1 MMKIKIHVIKT
12 LKYLVIIILLQACMN
27 TKNEKE
33 FSNSLITQVFENN
46 IRSFSE
52 SKMPTYKE
60 FMSNKSKSIDT
71 NLINTDIRSV
81 VIYVDTASI
90 KFPGIELEKLKL
102 PQSYYFLLNKNYNT
116 LSLFQ
121 KDNIV
126 NELNKNF
133 KIVYVDEVDYKEIFN
148 QHGLNFG
155 GFLQFSDFLINQS
168 NSKSAIFLRNTIS
181 PLDSVEKNYTLR
193 KGKRQVDYNKANWI
207 FDVLIF

>member
-1 MMKIKIHVIKT
+1 MMKINIHVIKT

-46 IRSFSE
+46 IRSFRE
-52 SKMPTYKE
+52 SKMPTYEE

-71 NLINTDIRSV
+71 NLINNDIRSLV
-81 VIYVDTASI
+81 VYVDTASI
-90 KFPGIELEKLKL
+90 KFPVIELEKLKL
-102 PQSYYFLLNKNYNT
+102 PQSYYFLLNKNCNT

-121 KDNIV
+121 KDFNV

-133 KIVYVDEVDYKEIFN
+133 KIVYADEVDYKEIFN

-168 NSKSAIFLRNTIS
+168 NSKAAIFLRNTIS
-181 PLDSVEKNYTLR
+181 PLDSVEKIILLE
-193 KGKRQVDYNKANWI
+193 KVKNKWI
-207 FDVLIF
+207 IMKQIGFSMS